1 MLKSLLKIAR
11 QWRREKF
18 AILTLKPRSHVRIL
32 IYLTWAIRKQL
43 IIHICFLVLEQKT
56 EGSCNYFEIICGCY
70 YYVNEVCELYDTF
83 ILQ

>member
-1 MLKSLLKIAR
+1 MTPRSSGHFFLLGLTFFVLKSLLKIAR

-43 IIHICFLVLEQKT
+43 IIPVCFLVLEQKT
-56 EGSCNYFEIICGCY
+56 EGSCNYFE
-70 YYVNEVCELYDTF
+70 
-83 ILQ
+83 